1 MSNKKTNHLGSHSDK
16 LTHAGHHLPSLNK
29 RLTQLQQATTELKLV
44 FTDCLPEEILT
55 NCWVVNVSP
64 TSVTLAVNSMTAVN
78 HISYMKQ
85 VYLKILKEQS
95 TSFTQIEELKV
106 IFANF

>member
-1 MSNKKTNHLGSHSDK
+1 MSNKKTNHLGSHIDK
-16 LTHAGHHLPSLNK
+16 LTNAGHYLPSLNK
-29 RLTQLQQATTELKLV
+29 QLTQLQQATTELKLV
-44 FTDCLPEEILT
+44 FKDCLPKEILT

-64 TSVTLAVNSMTAVN
+64 TSVTLAVNSITAVN

-85 VYLKILKEQS
+85 GYLKILKEQS